1 MMSEK
6 WTIVDINENE
16 VGLTWERG
24 SNLKIPDGLFHVAVS
39 IWIKD
44 QHGNILLTQRH
55 PDKSWGL
62 KWECSGGSVLAG
74 ESVIEGVQ
82 RELREETGI
91 ILSEDKLKY
100 LGKIVMQDRHCIMHT
115 FLGHVDS
122 EMNLVLQPEE
132 VVDAKWVNEQ
142 ELEQMKDEI
151 VETVWDRYL
160 RFKMNII

>member
-39 IWIKD
+39 VWIKD
-44 QHGNILLTQRH
+44 PRGNILLTKRH
-55 PDKSWGL
+55 PNKTWGL

-91 ILSEDKLKY
+91 TLSEDKLKY
-100 LGKIVMQDRHCIMHT
+100 LGKTVMKDRRCIMHT
-115 FLGHVDS
+115 FLGYVDS
-122 EMNLVLQPEE
+122 EISITLQPEE
-132 VVDAKWVNEQ
+132 VVDAKWVNKQ

-151 VETVWDRYL
+151 VETVWERYL
-160 RFKMNII
+160 QFKTEIN